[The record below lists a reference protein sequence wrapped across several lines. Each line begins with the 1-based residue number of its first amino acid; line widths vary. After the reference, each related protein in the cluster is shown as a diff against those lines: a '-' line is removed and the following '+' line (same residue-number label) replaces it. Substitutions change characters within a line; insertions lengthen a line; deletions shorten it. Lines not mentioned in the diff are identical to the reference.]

1 MKKALIALMIVSVGM
16 FLFNLTQV
24 NWQAP
29 LEGKSTVAVIGIM
42 AAACAFLLLLLLFL
56 SKKIADQHGKN

>member
-16 FLFNLTQV
+16 LLFNLTQV

-42 AAACAFLLLLLLFL
+42 AAACAFLLLFLLFL

>member
-1 MKKALIALMIVSVGM
+1 MIVSVGM
-16 FLFNLTQV
+16 LLFNLTQV

-56 SKKIADQHGKN
+56 SKKITDQHGKN

>member
-1 MKKALIALMIVSVGM
+1 MIVSVGM
-16 FLFNLTQV
+16 LLFNLTQV

-42 AAACAFLLLLLLFL
+42 AAACGFLLLLLLFL
-56 SKKIADQHGKN
+56 SKKIADQHDKN

>member
-16 FLFNLTQV
+16 LLFNLIQV

-56 SKKIADQHGKN
+56 SKKITDQHGKN

>member
-16 FLFNLTQV
+16 LLFNLTQV
-24 NWQAP
+24 DWEAP

-56 SKKIADQHGKN
+56 SKKIADQHDKN

>member
-1 MKKALIALMIVSVGM
+1 MIVSVGM
-16 FLFNLTQV
+16 LLFNLTQV

-56 SKKIADQHGKN
+56 SKKIADQQGKN

>member
-1 MKKALIALMIVSVGM
+1 MIVSVGM
-16 FLFNLTQV
+16 LLFNLTQV

-56 SKKIADQHGKN
+56 SKKIADQDGKN